1 MHTKPQQEIVI
12 KPCTHTGLAA
22 AYGLSPKVLR
32 SWLRPHQ
39 QRIGQR
45 VGYKYSLEQ
54 LLIIIEL
61 FGLPSNPIC

>member
-1 MHTKPQQEIVI
+1 MQTTTEKEIVI

-32 SWLRPHQ
+32 SRMRPYQ
-39 QRIGQR
+39 DCIGKR

-54 LLIIIEL
+54 LFIIMEL
-61 FGLPSNPIC
+61 FGLPPNSIA